1 VEAQKELIS
10 KLDLFIRAKIRIARH
25 NNHPKPDFTRHLQAE
40 IKQIIPNQTSLFT
53 EKCLPFPKLHWKNS
67 DTALLELIIALQ
79 RSGAIVAE
87 DGKLSQRQLLQVA
100 ERLFNRP
107 IKSPSTK
114 LNQARERKKDNA
126 VFLENLKGH
135 FQAYSQEL
143 DEKQRKRR

>member
-1 VEAQKELIS
+1 MEAQKELIS
-10 KLDLFIRAKIRIARH
+10 KLDLFIRAKIRIARQNIH
-25 NNHPKPDFTRHLQAE
+25 SKSDFTGHLQSE
-40 IKQIIPNQTSLFT
+40 IKQIRPNQTSLFT
-53 EKCLPFPKLHWKNS
+53 QQSLLFPKLHWNNS

-87 DGKLSQRQLLQVA
+87 DGKLSQRQLLQIA

>member
-1 VEAQKELIS
+1 MSALNQPLLQFELIHLNG
-10 KLDLFIRAKIRIARH
+10 KFRFFCRILSST
-25 NNHPKPDFTRHLQAE
+25 NF
-40 IKQIIPNQTSLFT
+40 
-53 EKCLPFPKLHWKNS
+53 
-67 DTALLELIIALQ
+67 
-79 RSGAIVAE
+79 RSTYTIVAE
-87 DGKLSQRQLLQVA
+87 DGKLSQRQLLQIA